1 MSISLCMIVKNE
13 QKNLSELLPTI
24 KEYVDE
30 IIIVDTGSTDKTK
43 EEAKKYTDKIFD
55 FKWTEDFSEARN
67 FSLTKSTKEWILIL
81 DADERITKKDLEKLK
96 ELTNKKELIA
106 YKFEQR
112 NYSNKEKPIK
122 WRESKEDNYEESKQ
136 YKGWQYRGI
145 IRLFKND
152 KRIKFEY
159 PIHET
164 VLPSIEKTKQK
175 IENSNIPIHHYYTI
189 EGKEESYYNIL
200 KEKLKK
206 QPTAHTYAELAIH
219 CIETG
224 KKEEA
229 ETYKK
234 EAIRLNKAM
243 NFLDKY

>member
-13 QKNLSELLPTI
+13 EKNLSQLLPTI

-30 IIIVDTGSTDKTK
+30 IIIVDTGSADNTK
-43 EEAKKYTDKIFD
+43 EIAKKHTNKIFD
-55 FKWTEDFSEARN
+55 FEWTQDFSEARN
-67 FSLTKSTKEWILIL
+67 FSISKATKEWILIL
-81 DADERITKKDLEKLK
+81 DADERISEEDLKKIKLLTQNK
-96 ELTNKKELIA
+96 EVTA

-112 NYSNKEKPIK
+112 NYSNKPTPIK
-122 WRESKEDNYEESKQ
+122 WKESVEDSYEESKQ
-136 YKGWQYRGI
+136 FKGWQYRGI

-159 PIHET
+159 LIHET
-164 VLPSIEKTKQK
+164 VLPIIEKIGMK

-189 EGKEESYYNIL
+189 KGKEESYYKLL
-200 KEKLKK
+200 KQKIKK
-206 QPTAHTYAELAIH
+206 QPTAHSYAELAIH
-219 CIETG
+219 CYETG
-224 KKEEA
+224 KKDEA

>member
-1 MSISLCMIVKNE
+1 MIVKNE
-13 QKNLSELLPTI
+13 EKHLETTINSALPI
-24 KEYVDE
+24 IDE

-43 EEAKKYTDKIFD
+43 KVAEKFTDKIFD
-55 FKWTEDFSEARN
+55 FKWTDDFSEARN
-67 FSLTKSTKEWILIL
+67 FSITKATKEWILIL
-81 DADERITKKDLEKLK
+81 DADERITEKDLEKLK
-96 ELTNKKELIA
+96 ELTNKKEVIA

-122 WRESKEDNYEESKQ
+122 WRESAADTYEESKQ

-145 IRLFKND
+145 IRLFRND

-175 IENSNIPIHHYYTI
+175 IQNANIPIHHYYTL
-189 EGKEESYYNIL
+189 EGKEDTYYKIL
-200 KEKLKK
+200 KEKLKT

-219 CIETG
+219 CYETN

-234 EAIRLNKAM
+234 EAIKLNKAM

>member
-13 QKNLSELLPTI
+13 EKNLSELLPSI
-24 KEYVDE
+24 KDFVDE

-43 EEAKKYTDKIFD
+43 EEAKRYTNKIFD
-55 FKWTEDFSEARN
+55 FVWTDDFSTARN
-67 FSLTKSTKEWILIL
+67 FSLTKATKEWILIL
-81 DADERITKKDLEKLK
+81 DADERISEKDLKKLK
-96 ELTNKKELIA
+96 ELTPNKEVIA

-112 NYSNKEKPIK
+112 NYSNKPTPIK
-122 WRESKEDNYEESKQ
+122 WRESKEDKYKESKQ
-136 YKGWQYRGI
+136 FKGWQYRGI
-145 IRLFKND
+145 IRLFRND

-159 PIHET
+159 LIHET
-164 VLPSIEKTKQK
+164 VLPSVEQTGKK

-189 EGKEESYYNIL
+189 KGKEESYYKLL
-200 KEKLKK
+200 KEKIKT

-219 CIETG
+219 CYETG
-224 KKEEA
+224 KRTEA
-229 ETYKK
+229 DTYKK